1 MDYLYQ
7 LVNEINAYDGST
19 ESANRLRNLVCFI
32 SDNEE
37 YRNDPLY
44 RAALFDAAQKM
55 RMFGYIKG
63 ANKIS
68 IDEISNEGL
77 YDIKN
82 QAIQNFY
89 ASKVYRNNI
98 LDKKQKEIIDEYM
111 SLERKRLIISA
122 PTSFGKTFLLRE
134 IIYLNQQRYNNILLV
149 FPTIA
154 LLNENTYSIKKFI
167 NDLDLDYNIVNN
179 VYSKV
184 DVTSRNIYIL
194 TPERTLKLLSDHEN
208 LNIDFF
214 FFDEVYKIDEDFNKD
229 EDSIKETSDNQNKD
243 KGDRAKAFRIT
254 LYILSK
260 MVKEYYIAGP
270 YLNLTNVKS
279 GFQKYLRSNEIT
291 VKQIDFE
298 PTIRI
303 EIDAWNKKA
312 IEHHPISGDK
322 ELNFY
327 IKGNKFGTKEKICG
341 IASYLDKNKL
351 GQAIFYCAN
360 PAYSMQY
367 AKSIIESLPVNNKVI
382 EKHGSF
388 IEHLKK
394 RYGLNYRF
402 QGKTINTSDYWSL
415 IQILTSG
422 YGVHHGKFPKYIQ
435 KEVLKMFD
443 EGDIDYLFC
452 TSTII
457 EGVNTNAKNVIIIN
471 NSIGGNP
478 MTPFALK
485 NIKGRA
491 GRYYHHFGGRV
502 FYIDKKQREIEQQE
516 DLKLNFSTYDDM
528 SILNVDLDNAFIDD
542 LAEYN
547 KRVKLIRENNFNK
560 TKLPDNV
567 FIKNRLFPR
576 DIQEKYL
583 DFLLEEQNFALFKGL
598 IGNTNNINSF
608 LQNRM
613 MNTILDS
620 IAQVGII
627 EDRVKNLYHAVVS
640 KYSLEKF
647 RGLMEYQLKNGL
659 SEPEKDIDR
668 MYLTVFDQIKNI
680 IEYEVPKLL
689 CLFEAIYQQAGRI
702 KGYNMDDFNLS
713 VIIRFFELG
722 VTTALGIYLVE
733 FGYPIDAIRLIED
746 KLYDLRTMEIDES
759 LIFIRKNVNYVRG
772 FLDDYEMELLFRAIQ
787 GE

>member
-1 MDYLYQ
+1 
-7 LVNEINAYDGST
+7 
-19 ESANRLRNLVCFI
+19 
-32 SDNEE
+32 
-37 YRNDPLY
+37 
-44 RAALFDAAQKM
+44 
-55 RMFGYIKG
+55 
-63 ANKIS
+63 
-68 IDEISNEGL
+68 
-77 YDIKN
+77 
-82 QAIQNFY
+82 
-89 ASKVYRNNI
+89 
-98 LDKKQKEIIDEYM
+98 
-111 SLERKRLIISA
+111 
-122 PTSFGKTFLLRE
+122 
-134 IIYLNQQRYNNILLV
+134 
-149 FPTIA
+149 
-154 LLNENTYSIKKFI
+154 
-167 NDLDLDYNIVNN
+167 
-179 VYSKV
+179 
-184 DVTSRNIYIL
+184 
-194 TPERTLKLLSDHEN
+194 
-208 LNIDFF
+208 
-214 FFDEVYKIDEDFNKD
+214 
-229 EDSIKETSDNQNKD
+229 
-243 KGDRAKAFRIT
+243 
-254 LYILSK
+254 
-260 MVKEYYIAGP
+260 
-270 YLNLTNVKS
+270 
-279 GFQKYLRSNEIT
+279 
-291 VKQIDFE
+291 
-298 PTIRI
+298 
-303 EIDAWNKKA
+303 
-312 IEHHPISGDK
+312 
-322 ELNFY
+322 
-327 IKGNKFGTKEKICG
+327 
-341 IASYLDKNKL
+341 
-351 GQAIFYCAN
+351 
-360 PAYSMQY
+360 
-367 AKSIIESLPVNNKVI
+367 
-382 EKHGSF
+382 
-388 IEHLKK
+388 LKK

-491 GRYYHHFGGRV
+491 GRYYHHFVGRV

-759 LIFIRKNVNYVRG
+759 LIFIRKNVNYVRDL
-772 FLDDYEMELLFRAIQ
+772 LDDYEMELLFRAIQ

>member
-1 MDYLYQ
+1 M
-7 LVNEINAYDGST
+7 
-19 ESANRLRNLVCFI
+19 
-32 SDNEE
+32 
-37 YRNDPLY
+37 
-44 RAALFDAAQKM
+44 
-55 RMFGYIKG
+55 
-63 ANKIS
+63 
-68 IDEISNEGL
+68 
-77 YDIKN
+77 
-82 QAIQNFY
+82 
-89 ASKVYRNNI
+89 
-98 LDKKQKEIIDEYM
+98 
-111 SLERKRLIISA
+111 
-122 PTSFGKTFLLRE
+122 
-134 IIYLNQQRYNNILLV
+134 
-149 FPTIA
+149 
-154 LLNENTYSIKKFI
+154 
-167 NDLDLDYNIVNN
+167 
-179 VYSKV
+179 
-184 DVTSRNIYIL
+184 
-194 TPERTLKLLSDHEN
+194 
-208 LNIDFF
+208 
-214 FFDEVYKIDEDFNKD
+214 
-229 EDSIKETSDNQNKD
+229 
-243 KGDRAKAFRIT
+243 
-254 LYILSK
+254 
-260 MVKEYYIAGP
+260 
-270 YLNLTNVKS
+270 
-279 GFQKYLRSNEIT
+279 
-291 VKQIDFE
+291 
-298 PTIRI
+298 
-303 EIDAWNKKA
+303 
-312 IEHHPISGDK
+312 
-322 ELNFY
+322 
-327 IKGNKFGTKEKICG
+327 
-341 IASYLDKNKL
+341 
-351 GQAIFYCAN
+351 
-360 PAYSMQY
+360 
-367 AKSIIESLPVNNKVI
+367 
-382 EKHGSF
+382 
-388 IEHLKK
+388 
-394 RYGLNYRF
+394 
-402 QGKTINTSDYWSL
+402 
-415 IQILTSG
+415 
-422 YGVHHGKFPKYIQ
+422 HHGKFPKYIQ

-491 GRYYHHFGGRV
+491 GRYYHHFVGRV

>member
-19 ESANRLRNLVCFI
+19 ESTNRLRNLVCFI
-32 SDNEE
+32 SDNEK

-89 ASKVYRNNI
+89 ASKVYSNNL

-167 NDLDLDYNIVNN
+167 NDLNLDYNIVNN

-214 FFDEVYKIDEDFNKD
+214 FFDEIYKIDEDFNKD
-229 EDSIKETSDNQNKD
+229 EDSIKESSDNQNKD

-260 MVKEYYIAGP
+260 MGKEYYIAGP

-279 GFQKYLRSNEIT
+279 GFQKYLKSNEIA

-303 EIDAWNKKA
+303 EIDAWKKKV

-322 ELNFY
+322 ELDFY
-327 IKGNKFGTKEKICG
+327 TKSGKLGTKEKICG

-491 GRYYHHFGGRV
+491 GRYYHHFVGRV

-542 LAEYN
+542 LAESN
-547 KRVKLIRENNFNK
+547 KRVKLIRESNFNK

-620 IAQVGII
+620 IAHVGII

-702 KGYNMDDFNLS
+702 KGYNMDTFNLS

-746 KLYDLRTMEIDES
+746 KLYALRTMEIDES
-759 LIFIRKNVNYVRG
+759 LIFIRKNVNYVKG
-772 FLDDYEMELLFRAIQ
+772 FLDDYEMELLYRAIE